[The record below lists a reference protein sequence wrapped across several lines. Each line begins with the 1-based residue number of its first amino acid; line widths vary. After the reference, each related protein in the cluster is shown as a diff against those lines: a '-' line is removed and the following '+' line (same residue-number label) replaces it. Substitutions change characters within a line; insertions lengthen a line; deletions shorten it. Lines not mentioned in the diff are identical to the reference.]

1 MGIIYK
7 NSDAPAENLM
17 LYIILRRPRK
27 MSLVY
32 YTKATTENNSES
44 ESEDLSE
51 NIYKKIEKTT

>member
-7 NSDAPAENLM
+7 SSEESAENLM

-32 YTKATTENNSES
+32 YTKPNSEDNS
-44 ESEDLSE
+44 EVSSEDLSE
-51 NIYKKIEKTT
+51 NKNIFE